1 MVEIIATTGNLRTK
15 NGKFLES
22 CSAKADGSHFNS
34 KKLILY
40 CNMTNDQIENFLKR
54 QQEDQPNVRINFK
67 TRPTIKGIFIQ
78 SADFDFLKSK
88 NLWRIVSE
96 TKIDEFLKTKDE
108 GLARIFNG
116 TEFTKL
122 A

>member
-1 MVEIIATTGNLRTK
+1 
-15 NGKFLES
+15 
-22 CSAKADGSHFNS
+22 
-34 KKLILY
+34 
-40 CNMTNDQIENFLKR
+40 MTNDQIENFLKR
-54 QQEDQPNVRINFK
+54 QHDDQPNVRINFK

-78 SADFDFLKSK
+78 SADFNFLKGK

-122 A
+122 M